1 MFATQFATLSPKS
14 INKKS
19 KRPKKRIYSSLV
31 AEVVSCSSST
41 VRQVLAGSR
50 SQNTELGKTIV
61 AVNILLEQ
69 GMEKLILEVKTLI
82 VPCE

>member
-1 MFATQFATLSPKS
+1 MFATQFATLSHKS

-19 KRPKKRIYSSLV
+19 KGPKKRVYSSLV
-31 AEVVSCSSST
+31 AEVVNCSPST

-50 SQNTELGKTIV
+50 SRDTELGKTIV
-61 AVNILLEQ
+61 AANILLEQ
-69 GMEKLILEVKTLI
+69 GMEKLILEVKTRT